1 MPLRDM
7 PDHRFSAIS
16 AALVEHSAFLKK
28 FLSRFF
34 SSQQDIEDVVQEAYL
49 RAFVAE
55 QKRAIKHPKAFLFR
69 VAKNVALTELTRKS
83 RQITDYL
90 EEAGHPATTGSG
102 AGADE
107 ELEAQEWL
115 GLYCEAISRLPDKC
129 REVFLLRK
137 VHGLRHNEI
146 AHQMSLSLSSV
157 EKYLQQGIVAC
168 KVFVAERQDIRAQQ
182 RRPATKAGL
191 RNMLE

>member
-1 MPLRDM
+1 MPPGDR
-7 PDHRFSAIS
+7 PEHRFSAVS
-16 AALVEHSAFLKK
+16 AALVEHSVFLKK

-34 SSQQDIEDVVQEAYL
+34 PSQQDIEDVIQEAYL

-55 QKRAIKHPKAFLFR
+55 RKKAIDHPKAFLFR

-90 EEAGHPATTGSG
+90 EEAGHPCATGSG

-115 GLYCEAISRLPDKC
+115 GLYCEAIARLPGKC

-146 AHQMSLSLSSV
+146 AERMSLSLSSV

-168 KVFVAERQDIRAQQ
+168 KAFVAERQEIRPQQ
-182 RRPATKAGL
+182 CPPGTRAGI
-191 RNMLE
+191 RNVLE